1 MKLARIGLHAAFTI
15 LIMASFAGATAVAAG
30 TSSSGNNKSGS
41 PATDLTNTQPQG
53 YASDGTVQSGTIVE
67 LTDKA
72 TRKVATLPS
81 KDISSMFGAVVN
93 RGDLTFTVGSDT
105 LQNEVYVATSG
116 TYNVLVSNQNGAIKS
131 GDYITISAVNGV
143 GMKAD
148 TRDKEPVVL
157 GQAAGNFD
165 GKTNVVGEVPLKN
178 TDGSSAS
185 TAKLGLI
192 PVAINIK
199 PNPLVKSTKVNLP
212 PFLQKVGQEIAQ
224 HQVSEVRIIISVI
237 ITGLSIIISLTV
249 LYSGVRNSIISIGR
263 NPLSRGTIF
272 RGLIEVIL
280 AGFLILII
288 GMFAVYLLLKL

>member
-81 KDISSMFGAVVN
+81 KDISGMFGAVVN

-131 GDYITISAVNGV
+131 GDYITISAVDGV

-272 RGLIEVIL
+272 RGLFEVIL

>member
-15 LIMASFAGATAVAAG
+15 LIMASFAGATVMAASAG
-30 TSSSGNNKSGS
+30 GDSGSKSSS
-41 PATDLTNTQPQG
+41 PAADLTNTQPQA

-81 KDISSMFGAVVN
+81 KDINGMFGAVVN
-93 RGDLTFTVGSDT
+93 RSDLTFTVGSDT

-116 TYNVLVSNQNGAIKS
+116 TYNVLVSNQNGTIKS
-131 GDYITISAVNGV
+131 GDYVTISAVDGV

-224 HQVSEVRIIISVI
+224 HQVSEVRIIISII